1 MKNYIRGLAKEL
13 YITLTPEDEKALLA
27 ALVVFKEQADVLGQ
41 IDNVDE
47 VEPLIFPYSRTTTYL
62 REDIVEPVPSQAEI
76 LKNSK
81 NNDGQFVVIPKVVK

>member
-13 YITLTPEDEKALLA
+13 YITLTPEDEKALLT

-62 REDIVEPVPSQAEI
+62 REDVIEPVPSQAEI